1 VEEDGLEN
9 QDDINEVDAIDVPE
23 EEEDNIKYIFTY
35 TLEDLKPHLS
45 V

>member
-23 EEEDNIKYIFTY
+23 EEEEDNIKYIFTY
-35 TLEDLKPHLS
+35 TLEDLYH
-45 V
+45 